1 MVGGSIDN
9 NLRKRFPGGY
19 NMQRL
24 DYNNNNNN
32 IIYRLA
38 MAARE
43 GFRDALMTD
52 LQLF

>member
-1 MVGGSIDN
+1 MVGDSIDN
-9 NLRKRFPGGY
+9 DLRKRFPGGY
-19 NMQRL
+19 NLQRL

-32 IIYRLA
+32 NMYRLA
-38 MAARE
+38 REQE